1 MNRSEAARYARW
13 SALLA
18 LVLAGITFGIYLQR
32 QWVAH
37 VEKKNAPPS
46 LPEDKERQ
54 SIGLT
59 FSKVEGN
66 RTIFTVQ
73 ASKSTDF
80 KGQNISL
87 LEDVKI
93 TVFGKMGDRNDVIH
107 THSCNYS
114 RGDGSIQCSGEVLME
129 LQSAAAAERARQEPS
144 SVPNIIKVET
154 SAVTFERAT
163 GRAQT
168 VAHVKFSFPDG
179 RGEGQGAVYFSAEGV
194 LRLVKDARLNLQP
207 SAPVAGAK
215 PKGATSREVAVR
227 GSSLEFGKNSRTVV
241 MQGPVTATT
250 EAQQLTSGELI
261 LMLDAQNRAQMLV
274 ATPGELGELPVATSQ
289 SAHGTNSLK
298 AEKLTCH
305 LTPERWI
312 QSIEAEGNVQG
323 SSPTG
328 TLRAERGEL
337 EMWPRVN
344 QAKLLTL
351 RGAVLL
357 QTQDAKA
364 GTSRNLKT
372 NALQMVFQGGEEGQ
386 ASHLQHAETLE
397 HGTSEWVDAA
407 GAHSKVEAD
416 KLAMDY
422 GASGKAQLMTA
433 TGSVQTER
441 ELKGRPTQ
449 TASASRGTV
458 KLEPTGEWSQMNLQG
473 NVHLK
478 EADRT
483 AEAQQGVFARAVQ
496 TAVLTG
502 QAVVRDSSSETRA
515 PKITFWQATGDVE
528 AEGGVRSTDFSG
540 QTGTMHL
547 SSSLPA
553 NITSDHLQ
561 GNSKTGRA
569 LYTGHARLWQGPSVL
584 EADSIELLR
593 GTRVMNAA
601 GKVRGVFQQETTGP
615 TASGSAASG
624 PAAKKQPAL
633 WHVTSGTLTYWDAES
648 RAHLEKNVVVQSED
662 QRMRGPLLDLFFTHA
677 EGNEGTSQISRAIG
691 TGGVIVEQGDRRGT
705 AEKGV
710 YTAADQKFV
719 LSGGKPTLFDPEQ
732 GTTSGREL
740 TFFLAD
746 DTIVVDSGNG
756 SRTLTKHRVQR

>member
-1 MNRSEAARYARW
+1 MKRSEAARYARW
-13 SALLA
+13 SAVVA
-18 LVLAGITFGIYLQR
+18 LGLAGITFGIYLQR

-59 FSKVEGN
+59 FSKVDGN
-66 RTIFTVQ
+66 RTIFTLQ

-93 TVFGKMGDRNDVIH
+93 TVFGKAGNRNDVIH

-114 RGDGSIQCSGEVLME
+114 KGDGAIQCSGEVLME
-129 LQSAAAAERARQEPS
+129 LQSAAAAERARQETSSAPS
-144 SVPNIIKVET
+144 VVRVET
-154 SAVTFERAT
+154 SGVTFERAT

-168 VAHVKFSFPDG
+168 VAPVKFSFPDG
-179 RGEGQGAVYFSAEGV
+179 SGEGLGAVYFSEEGV
-194 LRLVKDARLNLQP
+194 LRLVKDARLNLQTT
-207 SAPVAGAK
+207 APVAGAK
-215 PKGATSREVAVR
+215 AQGATPREVAVR
-227 GSSLEFGKNSRTVV
+227 GNSLEFGKNSRTVV

-250 EAQQLTSGELI
+250 EAQQLTAGELVLI
-261 LMLDAQNRAQMLV
+261 LDAQNRAQRLV
-274 ATPGELGELPVATSQ
+274 ATPGEHGELPEVTSQ
-289 SAHGTNSLK
+289 SAQGKNSLK
-298 AEKLTCH
+298 AEKLTCN

-323 SSPTG
+323 SSPTE

-344 QAKLLTL
+344 RAKLLTL
-351 RGAVLL
+351 RGNVLL

-372 NALQMVFQGGEEGQ
+372 NGLQMAFQGGQEGQ

-397 HGTSEWVDAA
+397 QGTFEWVDAA
-407 GAHSKVEAD
+407 GAHSKLEAD

-422 GASGKAQLMTA
+422 GASGKAQLLTA

-449 TASASRGTV
+449 TASCLARDCKVGADWGMVADEFAGKRTPEGGRPHGRGAARGV
-458 KLEPTGEWSQMNLQG
+458 RQG
-473 NVHLK
+473 S
-478 EADRT
+478 ADRGVDRPGRGAGRRQRDAGAKDHVLAGNGGCRGGGRRALDGILR
-483 AEAQQGVFARAVQ
+483 AERH
-496 TAVLTG
+496 
-502 QAVVRDSSSETRA
+502 DA
-515 PKITFWQATGDVE
+515 P
-528 AEGGVRSTDFSG
+528 
-540 QTGTMHL
+540 

-553 NITSDHLQ
+553 SITADHLQ

-569 LYTGHARLWQGPSVL
+569 LYAGHARLWQGPSVL

-593 GTRVMNAA
+593 GTRVMNAV
-601 GKVRGVFQQETTGP
+601 GNVRGVFQQAV
-615 TASGSAASG
+615 TA
-624 PAAKKQPAL
+624 PAPNKKPGL
-633 WHVTSGTLTYWDAES
+633 WHVSSGTLTYWDAES

-662 QRMRGPLLDLFFTHA
+662 QRMRGPVLDLFFTRGD
-677 EGNEGTSQISRAIG
+677 GNGGASQISRAVG
-691 TGGVIVEQGDRRGT
+691 TGGVIVEQGTGGARRRRACT
-705 AEKGV
+705 P
-710 YTAADQKFV
+710 
-719 LSGGKPTLFDPEQ
+719 L
-732 GTTSGREL
+732 
-740 TFFLAD
+740 
-746 DTIVVDSGNG
+746 
-756 SRTLTKHRVQR
+756 RTKNSC